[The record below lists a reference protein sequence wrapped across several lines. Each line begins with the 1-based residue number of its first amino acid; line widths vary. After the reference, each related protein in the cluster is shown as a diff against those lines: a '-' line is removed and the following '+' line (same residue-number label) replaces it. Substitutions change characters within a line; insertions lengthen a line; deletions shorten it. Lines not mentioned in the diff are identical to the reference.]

1 MSKRWKAEDEAFLID
16 NCKTMSRNELADH
29 FGVTVKSISD
39 KLRRLNQSC
48 EEKVTGYKKGKAT
61 GDHLEKFGDVRKM
74 FIMDMV
80 RIIDYHDIAKLVGVK
95 HEELKEAVE
104 KTGIKLPV
112 ERARPWADIDVG
124 KFRSIAECARC
135 QVQNNHGS
143 FFVGINNCR
152 KCLEKNIKF
161 WIESNIKIML
171 SFREL
176 R

>member
-1 MSKRWKAEDEAFLID
+1 
-16 NCKTMSRNELADH
+16 
-29 FGVTVKSISD
+29 
-39 KLRRLNQSC
+39 
-48 EEKVTGYKKGKAT
+48 
-61 GDHLEKFGDVRKM
+61 M

-80 RIIDYHDIAKLVGVK
+80 RVIDYHDIAKLVGVK

-135 QVQNNHGS
+135 QVQNNHSS
-143 FFVGINNCR
+143 FFVGISNCR

-171 SFREL
+171 YFREL